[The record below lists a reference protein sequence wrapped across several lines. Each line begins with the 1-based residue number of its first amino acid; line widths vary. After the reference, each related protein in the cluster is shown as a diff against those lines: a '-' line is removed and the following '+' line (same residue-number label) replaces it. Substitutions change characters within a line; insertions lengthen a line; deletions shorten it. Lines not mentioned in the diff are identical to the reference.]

1 MLFSISYEIKSNICE
16 MFERNE
22 MSDVY
27 PFLVL
32 YIVFVSSRAAGHCS
46 SNMKQNPPELPDKIY
61 FSSLLDGWI

>member
-1 MLFSISYEIKSNICE
+1 